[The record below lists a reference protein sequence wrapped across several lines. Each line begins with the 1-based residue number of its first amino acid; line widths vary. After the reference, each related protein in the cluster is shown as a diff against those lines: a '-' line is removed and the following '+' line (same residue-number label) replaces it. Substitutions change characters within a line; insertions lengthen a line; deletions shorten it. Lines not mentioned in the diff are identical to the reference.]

1 MNRHANVISSSPLSG
16 EQIRQS
22 REAIG
27 LSRIGLAYKAGVDLR
42 TIERIEAGD
51 VQPRRATL
59 AVIEAALGETEKEA
73 A

>member
-1 MNRHANVISSSPLSG
+1 MTRQSFAQTAIT
-16 EQIRQS
+16 IRES
-22 REAIG
+22 REAVG

-59 AVIEAALGETEKEA
+59 AVIEAVLAEEA